1 MNHAGFHSLDLEFSS
16 NLLTCN
22 KASQN
27 FHHFVLYPEVKRRFI
42 KISEKVNHLHPN
54 IYPKVNCMFTK
65 ILPQEN
71 IETKCQPP
79 FRKLQRRHPQ

>member
-22 KASQN
+22 KASQK
-27 FHHFVLYPEVKRRFI
+27 FHHFVLCPKVKRRYI
-42 KISEKVNHLHPN
+42 KIYEKVNRLYFN
-54 IYPKVNCMFTK
+54 IPRVKFLVTN
-65 ILPQEN
+65 ILPPEN
-71 IETKCQPP
+71 IETKYQPP